1 MKVASYNEDQV
12 FDENKVK
19 TSLILETPFS
29 KEIRILM
36 KKGQIM
42 KEHQTHHPIVIHVLQ
57 GKIDLGIEGVI
68 HQLGANEI
76 IMLYANTTHDL
87 SALEDSVIR
96 LTISNQDKVER
107 VEEVLKN

>member
-1 MKVASYNEDQV
+1 MKVASYNEEQI
-12 FDENKVK
+12 FDDNKVK

-42 KEHQTHHPIVIHVLQ
+42 KEHQTQHPIAIHVLS
-57 GKIDLGIEGVI
+57 GKINLGIEGDL
-68 HQLGANEI
+68 HEI
-76 IMLYANTTHDL
+76 GDNQIISLFANTPHDL

-107 VEEVLKN
+107 VEEILNN